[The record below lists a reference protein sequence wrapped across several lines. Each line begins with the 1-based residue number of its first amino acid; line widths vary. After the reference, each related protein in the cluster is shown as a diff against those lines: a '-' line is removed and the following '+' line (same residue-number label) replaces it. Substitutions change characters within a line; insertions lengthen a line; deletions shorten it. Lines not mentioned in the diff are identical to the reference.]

1 MLRNA
6 LFTLL
11 LATLS
16 AFLTVSADTLLL
28 EGINTSSNSS
38 EQRPTSGMSMAK
50 VREKFGAPT
59 AEAAPVRDPPI
70 ARWEYPGFIV
80 YFEYSTVIHTVMAKP
95 AS

>member
-11 LATLS
+11 LAVSSVPLTL
-16 AFLTVSADTLLL
+16 FADTLLI
-28 EGINTSSNSS
+28 EGINASSNSS
-38 EQRPTSGMSMAK
+38 AQRPTRGMTMDK
-50 VREKFGAPT
+50 VRETFGAPT
-59 AEAAPVRDPPI
+59 VEARPVGDPPI

-80 YFEYSTVIHTVMAKP
+80 YFEYSSVLHSVIPKP